1 MRLWHSV
8 SSAGS
13 LSIVLRPKECQL
25 ISCVSHLERQIEAV
39 MKVHLD
45 RLMLVRVLMQLLIY
59 RIFKATKARSNLLL
73 RIEMRTKGNEPK
85 GVACKIRMSMN
96 DYSRVK

>member
-1 MRLWHSV
+1 M
-8 SSAGS
+8 
-13 LSIVLRPKECQL
+13 

-73 RIEMRTKGNEPK
+73 GIEMRMKGYEPK
-85 GVACKIRMSMN
+85 GVASKIRMSTN
-96 DYSRVK
+96 DHSHVK

>member
-13 LSIVLRPKECQL
+13 SSIVLRPKECQL

-59 RIFKATKARSNLLL
+59 RIFKATNARSNLLL
-73 RIEMRTKGNEPK
+73 GIGMRMKGHELK
-85 GVACKIRMSMN
+85 GVACKIRISMK
-96 DYSRVK
+96 DHSREK

>member
-1 MRLWHSV
+1 MFFTFRLVGWLGGRLVMLVNVRCYSGLISNLLVCMRLWHSV

-13 LSIVLRPKECQL
+13 SSIVLRPKECQL

-59 RIFKATKARSNLLL
+59 RIFKAT
-73 RIEMRTKGNEPK
+73 
-85 GVACKIRMSMN
+85 C
-96 DYSRVK
+96 